1 MYTKKT
7 LPRLINNGGCKK
19 KNDVNLLSVF
29 CFYLLYCICA
39 KCKPIW
45 LHQMISQ
52 KPNRIWEN
60 KYVCTVYVLSTCV
73 FCSVRQIFIPDFVD
87 ILFARFI
94 FFYDLV
100 NQMCCMSFS
109 CLYSMKFLKMMKSKT
124 LWASFKQIMLHSP
137 VIYILHIYIPWFWD
151 YFSNF

>member
-19 KNDVNLLSVF
+19 KMMLIYYLF

-60 KYVCTVYVLSTCV
+60 KYMCTVYVLLTCV

-94 FFYDLV
+94 FFYYLV
-100 NQMCCMSFS
+100 NQLCCMSFS

-124 LWASFKQIMLHSP
+124 LWASFKQIMQHSP
-137 VIYILHIYIPWFWD
+137 VIYLLHIYFPWFWD
-151 YFSNF
+151 YLSNF

>member
-1 MYTKKT
+1 MEVV
-7 LPRLINNGGCKK
+7 KK

-94 FFYDLV
+94 FFYCKSNVLYV
-100 NQMCCMSFS
+100 FLY
-109 CLYSMKFLKMMKSKT
+109 CLYLMKFLKIMKSKT

-137 VIYILHIYIPWFWD
+137 VIYLLHIYFPWFWD
-151 YFSNF
+151 YFSTF

>member
-1 MYTKKT
+1 MEVV
-7 LPRLINNGGCKK
+7 KK
-19 KNDVNLLSVF
+19 KDVNLLSVF
-29 CFYLLYCICA
+29 VFIYYCICA

-60 KYVCTVYVLSTCV
+60 KYMCTVYVLLTCV

-94 FFYDLV
+94 FFYYLV

-124 LWASFKQIMLHSP
+124 LWASFKQIMQHSP
-137 VIYILHIYIPWFWD
+137 VIYLLHIYFPWFWD